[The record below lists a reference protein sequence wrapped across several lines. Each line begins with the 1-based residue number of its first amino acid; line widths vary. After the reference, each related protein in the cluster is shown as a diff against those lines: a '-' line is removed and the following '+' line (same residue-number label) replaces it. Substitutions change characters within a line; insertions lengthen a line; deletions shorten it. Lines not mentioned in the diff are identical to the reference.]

1 MDWLAHLLTDVS
13 SVPHIILVYSLV
25 IAVGALLGRIRL
37 FGVSLGVTFVLFA
50 AIAAGHFGFT
60 VNPAVLYFLRDFGL
74 TVFIYFIG
82 LQVGPSFFSSFKSG
96 GMVLNLLTVLQVL
109 LGVAVTIALYI
120 LFRDTLSLPQM
131 LGVHYG
137 AVTNTPGLGATQ
149 ETLELFKYTGEN
161 IAVAYACAYP
171 LGVIGTI
178 GSAILIRFIF
188 RIKLAEEDKAWDAE
202 ERAHHQ
208 EPVFFHVEVSNR
220 ALEGRTIEQVRNF
233 ISRGFI
239 ASRILSG
246 SSISSPNGSTVLHMG
261 DCLRIVSQ
269 PDESVNGMRIED
281 LALNRIDGVNITRV
295 FRAGMTLF
303 PSAKLHLQVGDQVYC
318 VGPETA
324 VARMEAKLGN
334 QVKKLDHPNIITIFI
349 GLLLG
354 VIVGSVPFAVPGLPV
369 PLKLGLAGGPLIV
382 AILLGR
388 FGPTMKLVTFTTPSA
403 NMMMRETGICLFL
416 ASVGLAAGDGFVA
429 AMTDGNGPLYMA
441 LGVLITVIPLL
452 IVGVIARRFLH
463 INYHSI
469 VGLMAGATTDP
480 PALAYAGTLS
490 ERNSSAVA
498 YSTVYP
504 LAMFLRILMGQLIL
518 VILWPFL

>member
-239 ASRILSG
+239 ASQEILRGDLVEIMKPASTELADSQKIWTVWRRDAEG
-246 SSISSPNGSTVLHMG
+246 ALRSAFFQACSIEP
-261 DCLRIVSQ
+261 
-269 PDESVNGMRIED
+269 
-281 LALNRIDGVNITRV
+281 
-295 FRAGMTLF
+295 
-303 PSAKLHLQVGDQVYC
+303 
-318 VGPETA
+318 
-324 VARMEAKLGN
+324 
-334 QVKKLDHPNIITIFI
+334 
-349 GLLLG
+349 
-354 VIVGSVPFAVPGLPV
+354 
-369 PLKLGLAGGPLIV
+369 
-382 AILLGR
+382 
-388 FGPTMKLVTFTTPSA
+388 
-403 NMMMRETGICLFL
+403 
-416 ASVGLAAGDGFVA
+416 
-429 AMTDGNGPLYMA
+429 
-441 LGVLITVIPLL
+441 
-452 IVGVIARRFLH
+452 IA
-463 INYHSI
+463 
-469 VGLMAGATTDP
+469 
-480 PALAYAGTLS
+480 
-490 ERNSSAVA
+490 
-498 YSTVYP
+498 
-504 LAMFLRILMGQLIL
+504 
-518 VILWPFL
+518 